1 MTTKT
6 PETVTITVLTS
17 GLTLPG
23 PANPASYFHTEGR
36 TALRGE
42 VVDVERSET
51 VNRLGESWLDLGDEA
66 QIARWGVVRFRI
78 GDHVEAEGIKYL
90 GDDDE
95 RITFRRREREIL
107 EARKITDADERS
119 AELKRIYALYGRG
132 DSGQRSTDYSGQS
145 SIAHTDLPY

>member
-6 PETVTITVLTS
+6 VTITILES
-17 GLTLPG
+17 GFSLPG
-23 PANPASYFHTEGR
+23 PANPNSFVATEGR

-42 VVDVERSET
+42 VVEVERSET
-51 VNRLGESWLDLGDEA
+51 LDRAGNSWLDMDDDA
-66 QIARWGVVRFRI
+66 QLSRWGVVRFRK
-78 GDHVEAEGIKYL
+78 GNHVEAEGIKYL

-107 EARKITDADERS
+107 EARKLTDADERR

-132 DSGQRSTDYSGQS
+132 DSGQRSMDYSGQS